1 MTAVQKK
8 KTKTGRKRGPF
19 IGDKSMKGNKNKT
32 RMAPNIATTP
42 PILLGIAR
50 RIA

>member
-8 KTKTGRKRGPF
+8 KMNTGRKRGPF
-19 IGDKSMKGNKNKT
+19 IGDKSRNGSKNKT
-32 RMAPNIATTP
+32 KIAPNIAKTP
-42 PILLGIAR
+42 PILFGIAR